1 MCYNYTRYILAF
13 ADKTKEKITMA
24 LKMRAVYYGSKK
36 LKAIAEA
43 LSTDAEKKADTIP
56 PAYNVESVRLLVVCI
71 KAAKNYS
78 DTIMRFFDA
87 LDKQRA
93 ANVAFIV
100 EGAEGSVDNV
110 ISTVKEAGANVI
122 PSVLYTKGGLFASA
136 KPEDIAEAKKWL
148 EDVIK
153 TVTG

>member
-1 MCYNYTRYILAF
+1 
-13 ADKTKEKITMA
+13 MA

-36 LKAIAEA
+36 LKTLAEA
-43 LSTDAEKKADTIP
+43 ISTDAEKKADTIP
-56 PAYNVESVRLLVVCI
+56 PAYNVESVRLLVICI

-100 EGAEGSVDNV
+100 EGEEGSVDNV
-110 ISTVKEAGANVI
+110 INAVKEAGANVI
-122 PSVLYTKGGLFASA
+122 PNVMYVKGGLFASA
-136 KPEDIAEAKKWL
+136 KPDEIADAKKWL
-148 EDVIK
+148 EEVIK

>member
-1 MCYNYTRYILAF
+1 
-13 ADKTKEKITMA
+13 
-24 LKMRAVYYGSKK
+24 MRAVYYGSRK
-36 LKAIAEA
+36 LKALAEA
-43 LSTDAEKKADTIP
+43 LSFDAEKKADTIP

-100 EGAEGSVDNV
+100 EGEEGSIENV
-110 ISTVKEAGANVI
+110 INTVKEAGANVI
-122 PSVLYTKGGLFASA
+122 PNILYVKGGLFASA
-136 KPEDIAEAKKWL
+136 KPEDITQAKGWL
-148 EDVIK
+148 DEVIK